1 MSRLLPA
8 LPMSQ
13 IIACDA
19 PLLSPVDQQWDSV
32 LSPALDNLHFN
43 YSYYTTSTSPHHTD
57 SPQSMLKVK
66 PSLDSDPE
74 LLCLPTHK
82 VFDLPEAHPLTP
94 PTAEQRPS
102 PPVSDALP
110 SSAAKRSASPTPSV
124 TKKRAI
130 GDRINSKDFVP
141 PDVSG
146 LSKRE
151 ARLVKN
157 RAAAFLS
164 RQRKREE
171 FECMEVRVAELEQE
185 NARLLALTQSGNPA
199 SAVPPQVDN
208 GLISEV
214 EQLRAQLAA
223 AEKRERELSAQL
235 AIKAVPRDPPIKVEA
250 SEVSLPLSSAP
261 RSTAPL
267 KSGASLGLMVLLC
280 ALPTLLSMPMHS
292 SVPTSFSIPTPLPA
306 SSASTFDYSSLLPH
320 DYDWSRT
327 TGSSL
332 MDLDDDYPRFSPP
345 SSIRKLEFAD
355 SAELGGLDISFDTTP
370 ANNGKIRVRIHPS
383 SSPSS
388 RATSPDS
395 SSDTKSDVSSPSLDS
410 MWSGSDYE
418 PGFRSSF
425 SSQSSSLSSLSSSS
439 SDPFFGVGESSDF
452 GMAFA
457 SNPSKMDSLDYG
469 QSSDLAFG
477 LGSEYNIPDSTGK
490 TRRVRIALK
499 SMPAAGGEGGEWE
512 VQIC

>member
-1 MSRLLPA
+1 MISSGIPFFLLHSITCILITRTILLQLHPIIQIHLNPCSRSNHRLTRIQSSCVCPLTRSLTFQRLTP
-8 LPMSQ
+8 L
-13 IIACDA
+13 
-19 PLLSPVDQQWDSV
+19 PLLRQNSARLPPYQTLSRRLPQNALRAQPPASQKSARLVTVSTARTLCPQMSLVSASV
-32 LSPALDNLHFN
+32 KLASSKIVL
-43 YSYYTTSTSPHHTD
+43 
-57 SPQSMLKVK
+57 Q
-66 PSLDSDPE
+66 
-74 LLCLPTHK
+74 
-82 VFDLPEAHPLTP
+82 
-94 PTAEQRPS
+94 
-102 PPVSDALP
+102 P
-110 SSAAKRSASPTPSV
+110 SSAGNGSV
-124 TKKRAI
+124 KSLNAWKCT
-130 GDRINSKDFVP
+130 SHQ
-141 PDVSG
+141 S
-146 LSKRE
+146 LSI
-151 ARLVKN
+151 LQLP
-157 RAAAFLS
+157 FLS
-164 RQRKREE
+164 PLPSR
-171 FECMEVRVAELEQE
+171 RVAELEQE

-199 SAVPPQVDN
+199 SAVPPQADN

>member
-1 MSRLLPA
+1 MNSYFPFFNFLDQDKMSRLLPA

-32 LSPALDNLHFN
+32 LSPTLDNLHFN
-43 YSYYTTSTSPHHTD
+43 YSYYSTTTSPRDTD

-82 VFDLPEAHPLTP
+82 VFDLPEAHPLSP

-102 PPVSDALP
+102 LPVSDALP
-110 SSAAKRSASPTPSV
+110 PSAVKRSASPTPSV
-124 TKKRAI
+124 TKKRAV

-171 FECMEVRVAELEQE
+171 FECMEVYVRSKSIYLAASFLIPLPSRRVAELEQE
-185 NARLLALTQSGNPA
+185 NARLLALTQSGNA
-199 SAVPPQVDN
+199 SAVLPQSDN
-208 GLISEV
+208 GLFSEV

-267 KSGASLGLMVLLC
+267 KSGASLGLMV
-280 ALPTLLSMPMHS
+280 
-292 SVPTSFSIPTPLPA
+292 
-306 SSASTFDYSSLLPH
+306 
-320 DYDWSRT
+320 RN
-327 TGSSL
+327 
-332 MDLDDDYPRFSPP
+332 PRVVLHRF
-345 SSIRKLEFAD
+345 E
-355 SAELGGLDISFDTTP
+355 
-370 ANNGKIRVRIHPS
+370 
-383 SSPSS
+383 
-388 RATSPDS
+388 
-395 SSDTKSDVSSPSLDS
+395 
-410 MWSGSDYE
+410 
-418 PGFRSSF
+418 
-425 SSQSSSLSSLSSSS
+425 
-439 SDPFFGVGESSDF
+439 
-452 GMAFA
+452 
-457 SNPSKMDSLDYG
+457 
-469 QSSDLAFG
+469 
-477 LGSEYNIPDSTGK
+477 
-490 TRRVRIALK
+490 
-499 SMPAAGGEGGEWE
+499 
-512 VQIC
+512 